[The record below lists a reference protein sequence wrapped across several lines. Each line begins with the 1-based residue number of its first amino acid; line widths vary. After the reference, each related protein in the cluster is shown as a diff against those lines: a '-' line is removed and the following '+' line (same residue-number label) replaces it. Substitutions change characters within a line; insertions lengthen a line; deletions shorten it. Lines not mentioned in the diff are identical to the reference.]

1 MTESDKMVV
10 KECVLSNPHYPYHAL
25 LKAKL
30 LPQLVEMTSF
40 LDDCDHYKTVSY
52 SQRIWHVIHDD
63 YTIQTCSACG
73 RPMNYRKERG
83 YTGHKECMSRLVSAA
98 MKKLSKEEIAE
109 ANRKREQT
117 NLRKYGVTYASKL
130 TEVQE
135 KAKKTSTERYGG
147 VGNASESL
155 RKKAKA
161 TIKEKYG
168 VENYSQTEEFVKK
181 SKVTFRE
188 HYGVDNPAKIAE
200 THEKAKKTSVERY
213 GVDHYS
219 KSEEFK
225 ERQISHNR
233 TEHGVDHYFQS
244 EEFKQSAKESNESR
258 YGVDHYSKTDEWKQ
272 QFKETN
278 MSRYGVSDYSKTEE
292 WKERTIK
299 TNLEK
304 YGYMWEINS
313 EESEERRKQRII
325 TFMKLSIE
333 KYNASNI
340 SYVKY
345 LGGNRHVLHCSN
357 CNQDFEMATGG
368 YYYTRL
374 IKNQDACLYCSPLK
388 KLYSFGEKSLLTYI
402 QSIYNGEIIENTRA
416 IIHPYELDIYIPEKN
431 IAIEYNGL
439 YWHSEACVDNNYHKM
454 KSDMCKERGIHLI
467 HVFEDDWM
475 TKKNI
480 VCSVIENF
488 LGCGQ
493 QKIYYARKC
502 EVREVEYAEMQNFL
516 VKNHMLGR
524 VAGMSHCIGL
534 YDNDELLSLMA
545 FRCTSKD
552 ESICELSRYAIKCGI
567 NIKGG
572 AERIF
577 KHFLREYGHLYT
589 RVRTFNENGMF
600 KGTVHYR
607 LGFQYVCDN
616 PPNYMYFDSKLG
628 IRVTKQSLRKV
639 RLSYKKGEKQFE
651 EEGRYFKVYNA
662 GNNVC
667 DYIIEKE

>member
-1 MTESDKMVV
+1 MTESNKIAV
-10 KECVLSNPHYPYHAL
+10 KECVLSNPQLPYHAL
-25 LKAKL
+25 LMAKL
-30 LPQLVEMTSF
+30 LPQLIEMTSF
-40 LDDCDHYKTVSY
+40 LDSCSHYKSVSY
-52 SQRIWHVIHDD
+52 SQRIWHVKHNN
-63 YTIQTCSACG
+63 YTIQTCSVCG
-73 RPMNYRKERG
+73 RPMNYQRRSG
-83 YTGHKECMSRLVSAA
+83 YTGHKECMSQLVSAA
-98 MKKLSKEEIAE
+98 MKKMSKEEIAE

-117 NLRKYGVTYASKL
+117 NLKKYGVTYASKL

-155 RKKAKA
+155 REKAKT
-161 TIKEKYG
+161 TIKKKYG
-168 VENYSQTEEFVKK
+168 VENYSQTEEFVEK
-181 SKVTFRE
+181 SKQTFKE

-200 THEKAKKTSVERY
+200 THEKAKKTSEDRY
-213 GVDHYS
+213 
-219 KSEEFK
+219 
-225 ERQISHNR
+225 
-233 TEHGVDHYFQS
+233 GVDHYFQS
-244 EEFKQSAKESNESR
+244 KEFKQSAKESNVSR

-278 MSRYGVSDYSKTEE
+278 ISRYGVSDYSKTDE

-299 TNLEK
+299 TNLER
-304 YGYMWEINS
+304 YDYMWEINS
-313 EESEERRKQRII
+313 EESEERRKQRIVAL
-325 TFMKLSIE
+325 MKQSIE

-388 KLYSFGEKSLLTYI
+388 KLYSFGEKSLLAYI
-402 QSIYNGEIIENTRA
+402 QSIYNGEIIENTRS

-454 KSDMCKERGIHLI
+454 KSNMCKEKGIHLI

-502 EVREVEYAEMQNFL
+502 EIREVGYTEMQNFL

-534 YDNDELLSLMA
+534 YDNNELLSLMA

-552 ESICELSRYAIKCGI
+552 ENICELSRYAIKCGI

-628 IRVTKQSLRKV
+628 IRVTKQSLRKI

-651 EEGRYFKVYNA
+651 EDGRYFKVYNA

-667 DYIIEKE
+667 DYIIEK

>member
-1 MTESDKMVV
+1 MTESNKIAV
-10 KECVLSNPHYPYHAL
+10 KECVLSNPQLPYHAL
-25 LKAKL
+25 LMAKL
-30 LPQLVEMTSF
+30 LPQLIEMTSF
-40 LDDCDHYKTVSY
+40 LDDCDYYKTVSY
-52 SQRIWHVIHDD
+52 SQRIWHVRHDD

-73 RPMNYRKERG
+73 CPMNYRKERG
-83 YTGHKECMSRLVSAA
+83 YTGHKECMSQLVSAA
-98 MKKLSKEEIAE
+98 MKKMSKEEIAE

-117 NLRKYGVTYASKL
+117 NLKKYGVAYASKL

-147 VGNASESL
+147 VGNVSESL
-155 RKKAKA
+155 REKAKA

-168 VENYSQTEEFVKK
+168 VENYSQTEEFVEK
-181 SKVTFRE
+181 SKVTFKE

-233 TEHGVDHYFQS
+233 AEYGVDHYFQS
-244 EEFKQSAKESNESR
+244 EEFKQSAKESNEAR

-304 YGYMWEINS
+304 YGYMWRVATDQSKIEDQNRIINS
-313 EESEERRKQRII
+313 MIDTLHRHRADN
-325 TFMKLSIE
+325 L
-333 KYNASNI
+333 
-340 SYVKY
+340 SYVQY
-345 LGGNRHVLHCSN
+345 VSPNIHILHCSKCDN
-357 CNQDFEMATGG
+357 DFEINTNSG
-368 YYYTRL
+368 YYSRL
-374 IKNQDACLYCSPLK
+374 ANHVNVCPICNPLRK
-388 KLYSFGEKSLLTYI
+388 SYSTGEKELLDYI
-402 QSIYNGEIIENTRA
+402 RSIYNGEIIENSRS
-416 IIHPYELDIYIPEKN
+416 IISPYELDIYLPEKN

-439 YWHSEACVDNNYHKM
+439 YWHSEACVDSNYHKM
-454 KSDMCKERGIHLI
+454 KSDMCKEKDIHLI
-467 HVFEDDWM
+467 HIFEDDWI
-475 TKKNI
+475 TKRNI
-480 VCSVIENF
+480 ICSVIDNF
-488 LGCGQ
+488 LGCGN
-493 QKIYYARKC
+493 QKVYYARKC
-502 EVREVEYAEMQNFL
+502 EVREVEYAEMQDFL
-516 VKNHMLGR
+516 QLNHMLGK
-524 VAGMSHCIGL
+524 VMGMNHCIGL
-534 YDNDELLSLMA
+534 YDGGELLSLMS
-545 FRCTSKD
+545 FRCSSK
-552 ESICELSRYAIKCGI
+552 ENNVCELSRYAIKCGI

-589 RVRTFNENGMF
+589 KVRTFNDNGVF

-607 LGFQYVCDN
+607 LGFRYVCDN
-616 PPNYMYFDSKLG
+616 SPNYMYFDRKLG
-628 IRVTKQSLRKV
+628 VRVSKQSLRKIT
-639 RLSYKKGEKQFE
+639 LSYKKDEKQFE

-667 DYIIEKE
+667 DYIIEK